1 VTLVDA
7 TVAPLVWWKGLSPL
21 LVLPSALPSRLS
33 EEELR
38 WILMH
43 ETAHIS
49 RRDHVVRCIEWLAV
63 VAFWWNPVAWIAR
76 RQLHAAEEMHCDE
89 LVLTHAGPEPRSYAR
104 ALVHVL
110 EFLSQ
115 SSVLSPPA
123 LALGAVTSGHTN
135 ALERRVTRIIEHTPR
150 SPLSFGAR
158 AALWFVGALVGTLAL
173 ANVGASS
180 ANAASSRIVRDEC
193 DDLVTKVRAAVAAGQ
208 LSAEEA
214 NKHIAECQ
222 RRVKLETA
230 AREIQQAVASG
241 EITEEQAQE
250 RRQALL
256 DAVRKINESTPAD
269 RAAMQLKK
277 QVEAGIITED
287 QAKALLA
294 EMKAASDN
302 PTAEDCE
309 KLKAEVAAAIK
320 AGSPSAQ
327 LAAEKVRKVCG
338 G

>member
-1 VTLVDA
+1 
-7 TVAPLVWWKGLSPL
+7 
-21 LVLPSALPSRLS
+21 
-33 EEELR
+33 
-38 WILMH
+38 M
-43 ETAHIS
+43 
-49 RRDHVVRCIEWLAV
+49 
-63 VAFWWNPVAWIAR
+63 
-76 RQLHAAEEMHCDE
+76 
-89 LVLTHAGPEPRSYAR
+89 
-104 ALVHVL
+104 
-110 EFLSQ
+110 
-115 SSVLSPPA
+115 
-123 LALGAVTSGHTN
+123 
-135 ALERRVTRIIEHTPR
+135 IIEHAPR

-158 AALWFVGALVGTLAL
+158 AALWMLVALVGSIAL
-173 ANVGASS
+173 VNVGASS
-180 ANAASSRIVRDEC
+180 ANAASSRMVRDEC

-222 RRVKLETA
+222 RRAELEKAASKL
-230 AREIQQAVASG
+230 QQAVASG

-250 RRQALL
+250 KLKALSE
-256 DAVRKINESTPAD
+256 AAEKMKASTPAD